1 MERTRQAFGLVY
13 ENGCDVDLN
22 GPSVLGGIWKE
33 VEGAAGKLRECL
45 SYTRYDLKSEE
56 PSEY

>member
-22 GPSVLGGIWKE
+22 GPSVLGGVWKE

-45 SYTRYDLKSEE
+45 SYTKYDLKSEE

>member
-13 ENGCDVDLN
+13 DNGCDVDLN
-22 GPSVLGGIWKE
+22 GPSVLGGVWKE
-33 VEGAAGKLRECL
+33 VEGAADKLRGFL
-45 SYTRYDLKSEE
+45 SCTKYNLKSEE

>member
-1 MERTRQAFGLVY
+1 MVY

-22 GPSVLGGIWKE
+22 GPSVLGGVWKE

-45 SYTRYDLKSEE
+45 SYTKYDLKLEG
-56 PSEY
+56 PREY